1 MLELIGKISD
11 SEMYEPL
18 PSEEKKRAKKMLCNV
33 EDAIRSNDAAAAA
46 LFMLEWAESFY
57 GEDIRAGEQA
67 RIKKISAVERL
78 DWLLRA
84 KSLRVKTPKISTLKI
99 AKMIAPDHVRAAR
112 KFLSECE
119 KQKKLEK
126 KLA

>member
-57 GEDIRAGEQA
+57 GEDEMEIVSKQHFKTTEKINA
-67 RIKKISAVERL
+67 R
-78 DWLLRA
+78 
-84 KSLRVKTPKISTLKI
+84 
-99 AKMIAPDHVRAAR
+99 
-112 KFLSECE
+112 LSNT
-119 KQKKLEK
+119 
-126 KLA
+126 